1 MSYSFACR
9 ILPGLLLAAAI
20 ACRSAAQAPEAP
32 AVPPGKAVTIAVS
45 RNLPVVGETVT
56 VQRLAPDA
64 TTCEIADPQGG
75 TQTLSFDTQGKANWR
90 PAHYGPH
97 ELRCGNKT
105 RRVWVLAGPMSFHW
119 WDGRNL
125 PQNANIVMG
134 VQKGSEAEWKNRGV
148 SMVGWVVGEYAHRTN
163 SGYKPPYTVPEQWV
177 KDWLRAKEQSTN
189 TSGFAMDEVYCGKQE
204 PSPAI
209 IEAVAQFR
217 KIVGPDYLITI
228 YTSGAERGFDDS
240 AKLLRE
246 SKALCMTESYY
257 GDEKLFGKRWK
268 DMKQYGL
275 EHQTLFAIGPG
286 FKLRLDCH
294 GPLTEAEVKAEF
306 AKVRRVAPESPGI
319 AIYNAFSIQDRNTIQ
334 PSLDEACSQAVEDFY
349 LKPVLH
355 VSASRSGKARVATLW
370 NIGNDDAKGFAIE
383 WCDRQGTKTEE
394 TALPA
399 LTPQERKVLPVP
411 AGAVSLKLRMPEGMA
426 NLYAGPVK
434 LLR

>member
-1 MSYSFACR
+1 MKPRAHIILWR
-9 ILPGLLLAAAI
+9 ILPGLLLAVALVLD
-20 ACRSAAQAPEAP
+20 SGAQAPDAP
-32 AVPPGKAVTIAVS
+32 AVPAGKAVSIAVS
-45 RNLPVVGETVT
+45 RNIPVVGEAITVE
-56 VQRLAPDA
+56 RLAPDA
-64 TTCEIADPQGG
+64 ATCDVTDPQGG
-75 TQTLSFDTQGKANWR
+75 TQKLSFDAQGKASWR

-97 ELRCGNKT
+97 QLRCGDKT
-105 RRVWVLAGPMSFHW
+105 RQVWVLAGPMWFHW

-125 PQNANIVMG
+125 PLNANIVMG
-134 VQKGSEAEWKNRGV
+134 IQKGSEAEWKNRGV
-148 SMVGWVVGEYAHRTN
+148 SLVGWVVGEYAHRTN

-177 KDWLRAKEQSTN
+177 KDWLRAQQQSTN
-189 TSGFAMDEVYCGKQE
+189 TTGFAMDEVFCANEE

-209 IEAVAQFR
+209 VKAVAQFR
-217 KIVGPDYLITI
+217 NLVGPDYLLTI
-228 YTSGAERGFDDS
+228 YTSGAERGFGDS

-257 GDEKLFGKRWK
+257 GDEKLFSKRWQ
-268 DMKQYGL
+268 D

-286 FKLRLDCH
+286 FKLRPDCH

-319 AIYNAFSIQDRNTIQ
+319 AIYNAFSLEDRKTIQ
-334 PSLDEACSQAVEDFY
+334 PGLDEACSQAVEDFY

-355 VSASRSGKARVATLW
+355 VFASRSGKARVATLW
-370 NIGNDDAKGFAIE
+370 NIGNADAQGFAVE

-399 LTPQERKVLPVP
+399 LRPQERKELSVP
-411 AGAVSLKLRMPEGMA
+411 AGAVSLKLRVPEGMV

-434 LLR
+434 LPR